1 MHFREFVDSVQSI
14 IAVAELVKKDS
25 KDGTAPMADFLYAL
39 KNAGISMDYDKFK
52 SVYDSNAQL
61 KNAIQQFDAETV
73 TFVGGEPQADAPA
86 GDIPPDEK
94 VGQMANR
101 AMNKRED
108 VNEEDDMDRDMS
120 AEEEQFV
127 DMVVDYYKG
136 DMEDAYSIAGDV
148 PRGTSSRRADYLH
161 KEITSRLGI
170 KEMNEDKSL
179 KAKIDRL
186 EDQNQHGQV
195 ALELAKAYGTEL
207 EVNLINAINAVH
219 QERGSIEIEE
229 RDLRDSISSK
239 YYKKMMSMESSF
251 GDNSMA
257 ARGIGINILNTMEQI
272 VDQKGAAEVKFLDG
286 KSKVDMYTASAFMQV
301 YNKVNEANQKK
312 MLKMAETRTGFV
324 SLMKKVFN
332 MISGVKE
339 GKSPHKKGTAK
350 YKKHMAAMHAGESV
364 IEAWQTFKEGK
375 MSPEDELAML
385 KANVKNPAQSDEAKE
400 KMKARIKEL
409 EEMIKKEEVELD
421 EAKYVVVAKVDGKL
435 EKITKPLDKKQAEMT
450 AKRLQKDMD
459 IGIGKYKFA
468 SDIKIQKEE
477 VELDERSLT
486 KAEKSKMRSYEKKI
500 DKKDFI
506 KRYGEKEGPGAYYGT
521 VTKMAKKN
529 A

>member
-229 RDLRDSISSK
+229 RNLRDSISSK
-239 YYKKMMSMESSF
+239 YYKKMMSMESSL
-251 GDNSMA
+251 DEAN
-257 ARGIGINILNTMEQI
+257 RGIGINILNTMEQI
-272 VDQKGAAEVKFLDG
+272 VDQKGAMEVKFLDG

-364 IEAWQTFKEGK
+364 IEAWQTFKEGAPK
-375 MSPEDELAML
+375 
-385 KANVKNPAQSDEAKE
+385 VKYALVGTDMKIYSMGSDERDLK
-400 KMKARIKEL
+400 
-409 EEMIKKEEVELD
+409 LD
-421 EAKYVVVAKVDGKL
+421 RRS
-435 EKITKPLDKKQAEMT
+435 LDKRFPDAAPLKMARLKT
-450 AKRLQKDMD
+450 AQR
-459 IGIGKYKFA
+459 IGDTVG
-468 SDIKIQKEE
+468 SDQIK
-477 VELDERSLT
+477 ERSLT
-486 KAEKSKMRSYEKKI
+486 KPEKEKMKDYEKKL
-500 DKKDFI
+500 DKAEFK
-506 KRYGEKEGPGAYYGT
+506 KRYGKEGEAVYYAT
-521 VTKMAKKN
+521 ATKMAKKN

>member
-1 MHFREFVDSVQSI
+1 MIFREFVDSVQSI
-14 IAVAELVKKDS
+14 IAVAELVKNDS

-52 SVYDSNAQL
+52 SVYDSNPAL

-73 TFVGGEPQADAPA
+73 TFVGGEPEVDAPA

-94 VGQMANR
+94 VGQMAKR
-101 AMNKRED
+101 AMNKREDVNEDMEDKIKADIKAGKSSDAIIGKYANKRTTNTDAIRKMIQQIKWNMRKNNEDVNEED

-229 RDLRDSISSK
+229 RDLRDSITRK
-239 YYKKMMSMESSF
+239 YYKKMMSTESSF
-251 GDNSMA
+251 DRHQDIIDQIVDMQPETSNEIIRMA
-257 ARGIGINILNTMEQI
+257 QKLGAPDRAIDDILQAVLDRVNIDEATNVGINILNKMEQI

-332 MISGVKE
+332 IISGVKE

-364 IEAWQTFKEGK
+364 VEAWQTFKEG
-375 MSPEDELAML
+375 A
-385 KANVKNPAQSDEAKE
+385 
-400 KMKARIKEL
+400 
-409 EEMIKKEEVELD
+409 
-421 EAKYVVVAKVDGKL
+421 
-435 EKITKPLDKKQAEMT
+435 
-450 AKRLQKDMD
+450 
-459 IGIGKYKFA
+459 
-468 SDIKIQKEE
+468 
-477 VELDERSLT
+477 
-486 KAEKSKMRSYEKKI
+486 
-500 DKKDFI
+500 
-506 KRYGEKEGPGAYYGT
+506 
-521 VTKMAKKN
+521 
-529 A
+529 